1 MLFILESCHVA
12 ALLCFSASSYIMRY
26 IELGIMLEVTKGFG
40 GP

>member
-12 ALLCFSASSYIMRY
+12 AVLRLLSSFYVMRY
-26 IELGIMLEVTKGFG
+26 IELGMMLEVTKGFG